1 MTDRQIA
8 VYVRLDGPEAR
19 ILSFNSPPEI
29 SQKEALD
36 KGFAID
42 GNSYVLGITADS
54 IVGNEVISGSAL
66 EIESFYG
73 GVPRPLSAVLA
84 DNQRA
89 IAKWLGSFGYEV
101 IFK

>member
-1 MTDRQIA
+1 MPDRQIA
-8 VYVRLDGPEAR
+8 VYVRREGREAR

-54 IVGNEVISGSAL
+54 IVEGTLISGSAL
-66 EIESFYG
+66 KLEPFPEIA
-73 GVPRPLSAVLA
+73 RPLSAVLA

-89 IAKWLGSFGYEV
+89 IAKWLGNFGYEV